1 MRATQPT
8 ILLTGALH
16 TQLNPHIDIAPKE
29 CYNLQDLSKQRGCKM
44 FGIRLYTIK
53 FLLFHILIFQISSFL
68 SVHAQENRKPIEL
81 EKIVVTPGRF
91 TIYDG
96 TTPQLSLSKEEI
108 EKFPLI
114 DNDIMRSG
122 HIFPGVIASDYS
134 ARFSVRGG
142 EKDGVSVRLDGMELY
157 NPYHLQDFGGA
168 VSLVGLGLIR
178 RADLLMGGFP
188 AEYGQKMSGVFD
200 ITTKPPNTEKVAA
213 NFGIDLIN
221 ATAMVE
227 GPLSDKGGWILSARR
242 GYIDLILALMDIDE
256 KYKPQYADVYGK
268 MMFHLSDE
276 DTVTLNGIYGWDKNL
291 IRLDDV
297 DNNLDSRY
305 DNSTAWLKWRHTFG
319 SSHWTDVFVFAGT
332 SSQERTTGKA
342 DFDNRYFRFLGS
354 KAELTVNI
362 LEKHTFRTGIEW
374 RWSTAEYDYHVQERM
389 AGIDKS
395 DPILADIDDSGNDIK
410 IFLQDEWQI
419 HPKLALNVGG
429 RYVVQNYR
437 NTDVQNY
444 EIGPRVALAVRP
456 KKNLVLRGAWGIY
469 HQPIDMMAIP
479 VEDDIQTVGRAE
491 QATHYILGCEYSR
504 GNNFLI
510 RLEGYY
516 KTFDNLVGR
525 LREFGRQA
533 QIFTTPQSADAK
545 GFDLFATQ
553 AISSRLTWGL
563 GYAYG
568 IAEETSGN
576 TTIFRQYDR
585 RHSLFLSSSHQIS
598 STWHLYLSWR
608 FHTGDPRTPL
618 THEEVRSPNGT
629 IGCNR
634 QFGETHSERLPA
646 YHSLD
651 FRITKRSPYR
661 RWELTWYFQI
671 LNLYNNTN
679 VDQYAFS
686 EVRNQEKGTI
696 VSDQDK
702 IAVSWSDLKRETCII
717 EEEPLFPIVPTLGMT
732 ITF

>member
-1 MRATQPT
+1 
-8 ILLTGALH
+8 
-16 TQLNPHIDIAPKE
+16 
-29 CYNLQDLSKQRGCKM
+29 M

-68 SVHAQENRKPIEL
+68 WVHAQENQKPIEL

-122 HIFPGVIASDYS
+122 HVFPGVIASDYS

-168 VSLVGLGLIR
+168 VSLVGLGLIH

-291 IRLDDV
+291 IRLDDDV

-332 SSQERTTGKA
+332 SSQERTTRET
-342 DFDNRYFRFLGS
+342 DFDNRDFRFLGS

-389 AGIDKS
+389 AGIGKYS

-456 KKNLVLRGAWGIY
+456 KKNLVFRGAWGIY

-533 QIFTTPQSADAK
+533 QIFTSPESANAK
-545 GFDLFATQ
+545 GFDVFATQ
-553 AISSRLTWGL
+553 VVSPRLTWGL

-568 IAEETSGN
+568 IAEETTGDI
-576 TTIFRQYDR
+576 TIFRQYDR

-618 THEEVRSPNGT
+618 THEEVRLPDGT
-629 IGCNR
+629 IGCDR

-671 LNLYNNTN
+671 LNLYNHTN

>member
-1 MRATQPT
+1 
-8 ILLTGALH
+8 
-16 TQLNPHIDIAPKE
+16 
-29 CYNLQDLSKQRGCKM
+29 M

-68 SVHAQENRKPIEL
+68 SVHAQENQKPIEL

-122 HIFPGVIASDYS
+122 HIFPGVIATDYS

-200 ITTKPPNTEKVAA
+200 ITTKVPNTEKVAA

-291 IRLDDV
+291 IRLVDDA

-305 DNSTAWLKWRHTFG
+305 DNSLDSRYDNSTTWLKWRHTFG

-342 DFDNRYFRFLGS
+342 DFDNRDFRFFGT
-354 KAELTVNI
+354 KVELTANY
-362 LEKHTFRTGIEW
+362 LERHTIRSGIEW
-374 RWSTAEYDYHVQERM
+374 RWLNAQYNYDVQERR
-389 AGIDKS
+389 AGINVYNQ
-395 DPILADIDDSGNDIK
+395 ILADIDDSGSDIK

-469 HQPIDMMAIP
+469 HQPIDLMAIP

-533 QIFTTPQSADAK
+533 QIFTSPESANAK
-545 GFDLFATQ
+545 GFDVFATQ
-553 AISSRLTWGL
+553 VVSPRLTWGL

-568 IAEETSGN
+568 IANETSGD

-629 IGCNR
+629 IVGCDR
-634 QFGETHSERLPA
+634 QFGEIHSERLPA
-646 YHSLD
+646 YHSFD

-661 RWELTWYFQI
+661 RWGLTWYFQI

-686 EVRNQEKGTI
+686 EVRDEGTG
-696 VSDQDK
+696 
-702 IAVSWSDLKRETCII
+702 AII
-717 EEEPLFPIVPTLGMT
+717 DCDIGPEPLFPIVPTLGMT